1 MDHVLPDV
9 PVRQWVLSLPHEIRY
24 RIAFDPKLQSE
35 VRGVFMRAVQSW
47 IKRRMRDL
55 GFPGGRTGGVACVQ
69 RFDSALR
76 LDPHIHALVLDGV
89 YIGLEDGG
97 EATFH
102 PLPKP
107 SDEDIEK
114 LVRSLHGRVYG
125 LLRRRGVLH
134 DGECEELTALG
145 VCQAAA
151 IQGRIPFGEE
161 AGGYDEREGRRRGGV
176 APRAKRRLCADYEG
190 FSLHA
195 AIRVPAGQR
204 VRLERLCRY

>member
-1 MDHVLPDV
+1 M
-9 PVRQWVLSLPHEIRY
+9 PHEIRY

-97 EATFH
+97 EAIFH

-114 LVRSLHGRVYG
+114 LVRSLHDRVYG

-134 DGECEELTALG
+134 DGEYEEMTTLG

-151 IQGRIPFGEE
+151 VW
-161 AGGYDEREGRRRGGV
+161 AGCVQDAESTDAAGRRSRLRDGRG
-176 APRAKRRLCADYEG
+176 ALKG
-190 FSLHA
+190 FSGGL
-195 AIRVPAGQR
+195 R
-204 VRLERLCRY
+204 

>member
-1 MDHVLPDV
+1 MVDQAAHWLDHVLPDV

-47 IKRRMRDL
+47 IKRRMRDF

-69 RFDSALR
+69 RFGSALR

-114 LVRSLHGRVYG
+114 LVCLSRLVSPSGLVSGSCGADGRG
-125 LLRRRGVLH
+125 
-134 DGECEELTALG
+134 
-145 VCQAAA
+145 
-151 IQGRIPFGEE
+151 
-161 AGGYDEREGRRRGGV
+161 
-176 APRAKRRLCADYEG
+176 
-190 FSLHA
+190 
-195 AIRVPAGQR
+195 
-204 VRLERLCRY
+204 